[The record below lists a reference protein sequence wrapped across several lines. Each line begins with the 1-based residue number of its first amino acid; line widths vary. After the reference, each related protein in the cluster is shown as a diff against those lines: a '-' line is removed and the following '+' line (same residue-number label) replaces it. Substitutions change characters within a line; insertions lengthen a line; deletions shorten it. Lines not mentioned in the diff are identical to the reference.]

1 MVYRFTEHQFAD
13 SRKVLRLQD
22 LLLIPLTFTSSRPK
36 QRGKGG
42 RLVHKDRPEEIH
54 GHGHL
59 LDRQLVLPT

>member
-22 LLLIPLTFTSSRPK
+22 LLLIPLTSTSSRPK

-42 RLVHKDRPEEIH
+42 RLVHKDWPEEIH